1 MPAEVDDLD
10 ASLNVVTL
18 QPVDGAD
25 IYGTGLK
32 NEIGE
37 YNCFLNVIIQV
48 SQKIFEISTG
58 RSIFVWPSLARDLH
72 FSL

>member
-1 MPAEVDDLD
+1 
-10 ASLNVVTL
+10 
-18 QPVDGAD
+18 VDGAD